1 MFPAPLLLVPAAR
14 GPHWLVIAF
23 LFTAEFISGIGLML
37 LDILAASI
45 AAGLIPPPLRSRV
58 SGAFMVVNYGVRPLG
73 TTVAGVLGSTIGV
86 HSTIWIGAAGAL
98 LGMAFL
104 LPSPIR
110 HLHGVP
116 EQAAEEGG

>member
-1 MFPAPLLLVPAAR
+1 
-14 GPHWLVIAF
+14 VIAF
-23 LFTAEFISGIGLML
+23 LFIAEFISGMGLML

-45 AAGLIPPPLRSRV
+45 AAGLIPPTLRSRV

-86 HSTIWIGAAGAL
+86 HNTIWIGAGGAL

-110 HLHGVP
+110 HLRDVP
-116 EQAAEEGG
+116 EPAESPG

>member
-1 MFPAPLLLVPAAR
+1 M
-14 GPHWLVIAF
+14 
-23 LFTAEFISGIGLML
+23 GLML

-45 AAGLIPPPLRSRV
+45 SAGLIPPPLRSRV

-86 HSTIWIGAAGAL
+86 HNTIWIGAGGAL

-110 HLHGVP
+110 HLHDVP
-116 EQAAEEGG
+116 EQAEDQFSHT